1 MTIKYIVFS
10 GGGTGGLCTYGVFKQ
25 LLKVK
30 YINLENINGVYATS
44 IGCIAALFC
53 MLKIDEVILYDYL
66 IKRPWDKIFDIHPAM
81 YEIINNKG
89 LLDYTVFQKIINPLI
104 TVKNLDENIT
114 LKELY
119 EYTKIDYHLYTTNI
133 NNQKPI
139 CIDLSH
145 KTHPD
150 LEVYKAIAMSSAIPV
165 IFKPIFYNNGCYIDG
180 GLLNNVPINSC
191 IEDSKC
197 DLDELLV
204 ISSAPP
210 INTINIQNNTPF
222 HHYMFYLF
230 NTMFNMMAYQPRKQV
245 KQTIECFSD
254 ICDMQNWLKPL
265 TDQDYRIDMV
275 NHGVKCAKDYLNLE
289 RP

>member
-1 MTIKYIVFS
+1 
-10 GGGTGGLCTYGVFKQ
+10 
-25 LLKVK
+25 
-30 YINLENINGVYATS
+30 
-44 IGCIAALFC
+44 

-133 NNQKPI
+133 NNQKPMSV
-139 CIDLSH
+139 DLSH

-150 LEVYKAIAMSSAIPV
+150 LEVYKAIAMSAAIPV
-165 IFKPIFYNNGCYIDG
+165 AFKPIFYNNGCYIDG
-180 GLLNNVPINSC
+180 GLLNNLPINSC

-197 DLDELLV
+197 NLDELLV
-204 ISSAPP
+204 ISSLTP
-210 INTINIQNNTPF
+210 INTINIQNDTPF
-222 HHYMFYLF
+222 HYYMYYLF
-230 NTMFNMMAYQPRKQV
+230 NSMFNMIAYEQRGSQV
-245 KQTIECFSD
+245 KHKVDCFSD
-254 ICDMQNWLKPL
+254 ICDMSNWLKPL
-265 TDQDYRIDMV
+265 TYQNYRIDMV
-275 NHGVKCAKDYLNLE
+275 DHGVKCAINYLNNMDKIDDMDNK
-289 RP
+289 